1 MVKVQLPKVEEST
14 RKQLNLLKVNAGFK
28 TLDETINHTIDE
40 AEKVPALN
48 KEINELRAECFA
60 LQKDKGVLLE
70 DYQKARTQVKELEE
84 ERDMNEFYN
93 DKIER
98 MRMQIKEL
106 EEENKRLR
114 RNNEPYRPEDDPY
127 TQG

>member
-98 MRMQIKEL
+98 MCMQIKEL
-106 EEENKRLR
+106 EEENRKLKR
-114 RNNEPYRPEDDPY
+114 E
-127 TQG
+127 

>member
-1 MVKVQLPKVEEST
+1 MQKG
-14 RKQLNLLKVNAGFK
+14 KVNIAQGYPETLSKLKIFLEEQKRKHSENRLK
-28 TLDETINHTIDE
+28 TLEDAINFAIDE

-60 LQKDKGVLLE
+60 LQKDKGVLLD

-98 MRMQIKEL
+98 MRMRMKEL
-106 EEENKRLR
+106 EEEIKKLKG
-114 RNNEPYRPEDDPY
+114 E
-127 TQG
+127 